1 MIVIHLDGRGC
12 FKVFRHSRDMYSQG
26 DSEREP
32 ANCPNRGHSPQIR
45 LTAGD
50 EVLELGWLCVSGAI
64 PETVVVGEDL
74 RAIWMRRRRRGEGG
88 RRRSETEVKR

>member
-1 MIVIHLDGRGC
+1 MGGGVSKFFDTLEICIPRVIRI
-12 FKVFRHSRDMYSQG
+12 K
-26 DSEREP
+26 EREP

-50 EVLELGWLCVSGAI
+50 EVLGLGWLCVSGAI